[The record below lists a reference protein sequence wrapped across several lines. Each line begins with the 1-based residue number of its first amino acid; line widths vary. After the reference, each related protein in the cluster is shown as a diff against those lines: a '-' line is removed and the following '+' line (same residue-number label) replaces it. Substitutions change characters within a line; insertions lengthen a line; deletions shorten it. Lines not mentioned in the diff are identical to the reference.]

1 MRVEG
6 KEGTMRWLVSGTW
19 DALCVSTSG
28 GASFQVCDRKYVHGG
43 NNIQVCGK
51 IVSVSFECSNQRSG
65 EGQEV
70 SEQKQFPVN
79 LSQPSWTRVR
89 SFCWDITGQHISDWK
104 KKNLQYFTLG
114 ALPPNTLTCL
124 EN

>member
-51 IVSVSFECSNQRSG
+51 IVSVSFEYSNQRSG
-65 EGQEV
+65 EDQEV
-70 SEQKQFPVN
+70 SERTNFQSTFLNHLGLGFVLFARTLLANTSLTGKTKQN
-79 LSQPSWTRVR
+79 KASSM
-89 SFCWDITGQHISDWK
+89 SH
-104 KKNLQYFTLG
+104 
-114 ALPPNTLTCL
+114 
-124 EN
+124 